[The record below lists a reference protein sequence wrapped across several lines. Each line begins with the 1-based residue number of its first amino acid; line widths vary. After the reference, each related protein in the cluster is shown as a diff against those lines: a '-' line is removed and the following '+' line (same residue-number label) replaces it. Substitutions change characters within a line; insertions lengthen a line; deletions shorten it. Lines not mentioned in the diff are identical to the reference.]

1 MTPFQN
7 SATTELERKRGMV
20 ILFCALLAIGMG
32 QNLFTAILPPI
43 ARDLGMSEI
52 QVSSIFSLSAI
63 IWMLMSPIWGNL
75 SDRIGRKPV
84 IMIGICGFG
93 ISTGGFG
100 IVIYYG
106 MEGLLP
112 LTILFPLMIS
122 VRAIFGTFGSG
133 TMPAAQAYIADRTTR
148 EQRSS
153 GVARIT
159 ASFGVGTIIGPG
171 IAAALITFGI
181 LTPFFAVAAMAFTGA
196 IAVLFL
202 LPERTKP
209 AGARK
214 GGKGGGQKIR
224 FLDKRALPFVMM
236 SLGLSFAQSI
246 QIQVP
251 AFYFMDTLGFT
262 TAEAAQYVGVGLMAM
277 AMAGLFS
284 QLVVIQIFNPSVQ
297 TLMRA
302 GALCSAAAFL
312 LLVYGGS
319 YSLLVMGL
327 TLSGLGFGLLRPGLA
342 AAASLSVSPNEQ
354 GSVAGVLGSTHAAGH
369 VLMPIIGMP
378 LYKIDPQYPFL
389 VASCLSA
396 LAFLFI
402 ILHPKVRSVRAEM
415 DDEESLKVQ
424 EGTHG

>member
-1 MTPFQN
+1 MALLDHSP
-7 SATTELERKRGMV
+7 TTELERRRGMV

-43 ARDLGMSEI
+43 ARDLGMTEV

-63 IWMLMSPIWGNL
+63 IWMLMSPVWGNL

-84 IMIGICGFG
+84 IMIGIIGFG

-100 IVIYYG
+100 VVIYFG
-106 MEGLLP
+106 MESLLP
-112 LTILFPLMIS
+112 LAILFPLMIA

-181 LTPFFAVAAMAFTGA
+181 LTPFFFTAGLAIAGA
-196 IAVLFL
+196 IAVFFF
-202 LPERTKP
+202 LPERSKP
-209 AGARK
+209 MGSRSRSSSH
-214 GGKGGGQKIR
+214 KIR
-224 FLDKRALPFVMM
+224 FFDKRALPFVLM
-236 SLGLSFAQSI
+236 SLGLAFAQAI

-262 TAEAAQYVGVGLMAM
+262 TAEAAQYVGIGLMAM

-284 QLVVIQIFNPSVQ
+284 QLVIIQLFNPSVQ
-297 TLMRA
+297 TLMRS
-302 GALCSAAAFL
+302 GAVCSTAAFL
-312 LLVYGGS
+312 ILIFGQDYAV
-319 YSLLVMGL
+319 LVMGL
-327 TLSGLGFGLLRPGLA
+327 TLSGFGFGLLRPGLA
-342 AAASLSVSPNEQ
+342 AAASLSVSPDEQ

-378 LYKIDPQYPFL
+378 LYKVDPHYPF
-389 VASCLSA
+389 VIAASLAA
-396 LAFLFI
+396 LAFIFI
-402 ILHPKVRSVRAEM
+402 IAHPKIRSVRAEAPAP
-415 DDEESLKVQ
+415 EEEQISSQ
-424 EGTHG
+424 GGHH